1 MFYQLILKESKVE
14 SFIFMFEFL
23 LIELPSDTYY
33 VYMEMLL
40 IMGLGPI
47 TVS

>member
-14 SFIFMFEFL
+14 SFIFMSEFL
-23 LIELPSDTYY
+23 LIVLPSDTYY